1 MNKLFVVIYT
11 PDILELVRYVWK
23 YVVGLTT
30 HQPVAPD
37 ERSRKTKDTLP

>member
-1 MNKLFVVIYT
+1 MNKLFVAIYA

-23 YVVGLTT
+23 YVVGLPT